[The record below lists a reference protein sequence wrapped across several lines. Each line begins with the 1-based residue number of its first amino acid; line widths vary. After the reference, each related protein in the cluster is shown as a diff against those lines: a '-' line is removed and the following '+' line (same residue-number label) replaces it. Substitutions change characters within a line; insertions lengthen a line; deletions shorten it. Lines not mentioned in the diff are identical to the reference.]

1 VSAKPHRTGL
11 RLLRLLEL
19 LNSLGQASNLE
30 LARELD
36 LAPATVY
43 RLLQTLLAENYVSKN
58 AATKLYRPAERV
70 RGLSIG
76 FDEAASI
83 ADCARPALT
92 KLGDELLWPVAI
104 ASVVG
109 TAMVVHE
116 TTDARSPLAIRPV
129 MPGRRVGM
137 LDTASGRVFLAF
149 CPEEQR
155 DTLLNLLALSEDP
168 RDAAARRPLVVLRE
182 LQAVRSL
189 GYATSSRPGRV
200 RPWRAVAVPVFAN
213 QRLLATLSL
222 RYTEGAIR
230 EGRLLSQVIPRLRA
244 TARDIGQRFEEAFS
258 AREATRRPR
267 RSR

>member
-1 VSAKPHRTGL
+1 MSFKLHRTGL
-11 RLLRLLEL
+11 RLLRVLEL

-36 LAPATVY
+36 LSPPTVY
-43 RLLQTLLAENYVSKN
+43 RLLQTLLAEGYISKN
-58 AATKLYRPAERV
+58 PATKLYRPAERV

-76 FDEAASI
+76 FDEGASI
-83 ADCARPALT
+83 ADCARPILA

-116 TTDARSPLAIRPV
+116 TTDARSPLTIRPV

-155 DTLLNLLALSEDP
+155 DTLLSLLALSDDP
-168 RDAAARRPLVVLRE
+168 RDAAARRPQAVLRE
-182 LQAVRSL
+182 LKAVRDI

-213 QRLLATLSL
+213 QRLLATMSL

-230 EGRLLSQVIPRLRA
+230 EGRLLGEIIPRLRT
-244 TARDIGQRFEEAFS
+244 TAKAIGQRFEDAFA
-258 AREATRRPR
+258 AREATRPGR
-267 RSR
+267 RGR